1 MKIKTLLIIILKTI
15 YNNKHYYLSVDIRWI
30 YLKTMELKKKNIVF

>member
-15 YNNKHYYLSVDIRWI
+15 YNKHYYLSVDIRWI